1 MSQTSTPRPGKSII
15 ELLVCLGIIAFM
27 ATLFLGAAMMVYR
40 AAQNL
45 GK

>member
-1 MSQTSTPRPGKSII
+1 MRADKDPRPGKSIV

-27 ATLFLGAAMMVYR
+27 ATLFLGAAMMVLR